1 MSAIVG
7 TASRLAHSAV
17 GVLFEPRLLI
27 LIFHRVHPVPDPL
40 FPGEPDARRFDSL
53 LEMIKSSF
61 RVLSLRAAVISVD
74 GSGSVR
80 LSASG
85 PLDEAAEIGRRLAN
99 DLLAEGAADLMWE
112 RVP

>member
-1 MSAIVG
+1 
-7 TASRLAHSAV
+7 LY
-17 GVLFEPRLLI
+17 
-27 LIFHRVHPVPDPL
+27 
-40 FPGEPDARRFDSL
+40 
-53 LEMIKSSF
+53 
-61 RVLSLRAAVISVD
+61 LRAAVISVD